1 MNARLGVLSRPERK
15 VRVVPEPDLM
25 PVHGLY
31 DLAVVR
37 GPLKC
42 PLSLCRYGLTTKIT

>member
-1 MNARLGVLSRPERK
+1 MSSDLSESGHSVDFRL
-15 VRVVPEPDLM
+15 VPEPDLM